1 MKVCDQ
7 CQKRIE
13 GLDFIQVTFIGKVQ
27 QISLIFKRAV
37 QFEFCSLN
45 CFQEF
50 FNIFAKEKF
59 EEEERSRKQ
68 MSLEGHL
75 K

>member
-7 CQKRIE
+7 CQKKIE
-13 GLDFIQVTFIGKVQ
+13 GLDFIQVTFVGKVQ
-27 QISLIFKRAV
+27 QIPLMFKRAF

-59 EEEERSRKQ
+59 EEEERSRKKDE
-68 MSLEGHL
+68 SRGDP
-75 K
+75 